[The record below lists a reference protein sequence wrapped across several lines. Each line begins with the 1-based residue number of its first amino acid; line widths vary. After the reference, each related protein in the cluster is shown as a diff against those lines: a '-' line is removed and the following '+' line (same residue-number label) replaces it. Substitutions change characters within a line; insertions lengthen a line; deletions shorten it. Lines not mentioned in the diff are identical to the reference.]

1 MAELRR
7 SGVGVR
13 RLATHRRVPGT
24 RIRPSAP
31 LAVQRN
37 RRRWA
42 AGLACALALIV
53 ASAPQ
58 AAGQKVV
65 TLEPASGPPGST
77 FRATATRTCSQLT
90 VTWDNPPQTFE
101 AENATSLTAVV
112 PKDSKLGSHT
122 VATSCSGMTGGS
134 QGATGCFG
142 NCPST
147 TPAPPV
153 AVGFQVLGS
162 EVFVVTE
169 PAPSTTVARTTTVA
183 PTIPPTTTGPVT
195 ALPLATAP
203 PTSVPL
209 TTLVVPTSAVGPP
222 RNLAPQTEPAVAPQT
237 ELVVESKDL
246 LVVLLLAGVALLALA
261 IAGLL
266 RRLLAHRH
274 RAAEGPS
281 RDWPQP
287 VPPRARTFTQLADDL
302 LGGSR
307 ARSPAL
313 AGPSAARIAE
323 LCGSDVVAAPLM
335 ATMFWEACVADRR
348 FADVLRRAGASERAL
363 PEGQVLV
370 VRHGGDTRHDL
381 LVLDPGFVHR
391 QPRATRLTFFD
402 VSAGPSP
409 SWRARS
415 IQGSSGPR
423 PSLDEAMVD
432 RALTEVGAA
441 SEFGVI
447 VAAPPRVLLTHCPS
461 PAWGVSTAV
470 DSAVATAGAVVV
482 TKDGTVAVTTALH
495 AIKGATVVT
504 VGGKPGRIHSAHEST
519 DSCLIAMDA
528 PRVDGVHR
536 GRAGALRGM
545 SPRQYDHAA
554 FDGAASGAKATTVTA
569 WDLSILAVQNY
580 VGSKVY
586 TSPDTVPGDS
596 GAALIDSADQ
606 IIGFAVYRSAFGEPI
621 EYSAWVWADQ
631 VFGAHAV
638 EPLGSKTVAP

>member
-1 MAELRR
+1 M
-7 SGVGVR
+7 
-13 RLATHRRVPGT
+13 
-24 RIRPSAP
+24 
-31 LAVQRN
+31 
-37 RRRWA
+37 
-42 AGLACALALIV
+42 
-53 ASAPQ
+53 
-58 AAGQKVV
+58 
-65 TLEPASGPPGST
+65 
-77 FRATATRTCSQLT
+77 TCSQLT
-90 VTWDNPPQTFE
+90 VTWDDPPQTFE

-112 PKDSKLGSHT
+112 PKDSKRGSHT
-122 VATSCSGMTGGS
+122 VATSCSGWTGGS
-134 QGATGCFG
+134 PGASGCFG
-142 NCPST
+142 DCPST
-147 TPAPPV
+147 TPAPPA

-169 PAPSTTVARTTTVA
+169 PAPSTTVAGTTTVA

-195 ALPLATAP
+195 ALPLTTAP

-222 RNLAPQTEPAVAPQT
+222 RNLVAPQTEP
-237 ELVVESKDL
+237 VVESKDL
-246 LVVLLLAGVALLALA
+246 SVVLLLAGVALLALA

-274 RAAEGPS
+274 RAAQRPS

-287 VPPRARTFTQLADDL
+287 VPARARTFTQLADDL

-313 AGPSAARIAE
+313 AGLSAARIAE
-323 LCGSDVVAAPLM
+323 LCGSDAVAAPLM

-348 FADVLRRAGASERAL
+348 FADVLRQAGASERAL

-381 LVLDPGFVHR
+381 LVLDPGFAHR

-402 VSAGPSP
+402 VSAGTSP

-415 IQGSSGPR
+415 IQGSSGPWA
-423 PSLDEAMVD
+423 SLDEAMVD

-461 PAWGVSTAV
+461 APAWDVSTAV

-495 AIKGATVVT
+495 AIKGATFVT
-504 VGGKPGRIHSAHEST
+504 VGGKPGRIHSVHEPT
-519 DSCLIAMDA
+519 DSCLIAIDP

-545 SPRQYDHAA
+545 SPRQYDHAE

-586 TSPDTVPGDS
+586 TNPDTVPGDS
-596 GAALIDSADQ
+596 GAALIDSADH